1 MLPTVTAKELKDAMP
16 QFREEAVQKQV
27 REEIPKLPFALRVR
41 CGLVDYILNGEEGT
55 LEDRVYSL
63 VAEML
68 IDIEE
73 DEEKKSA

>member
-1 MLPTVTAKELKDAMP
+1 MLPTVTVQQLKDAMP

-27 REEIPKLPFALRVR
+27 RAEIPELPLALRVR
-41 CGLVDYILNGEEGT
+41 CGLADYILNGEEGT

-73 DEEKKSA
+73 EKKSA

>member
-1 MLPTVTAKELKDAMP
+1 VWRRYNP
-16 QFREEAVQKQV
+16 
-27 REEIPKLPFALRVR
+27 
-41 CGLVDYILNGEEGT
+41 GEEGT

>member
-55 LEDRVYSL
+55 GDMATALAHGFATKPSP
-63 VAEML
+63 AP
-68 IDIEE
+68 
-73 DEEKKSA
+73 